1 MSSKERNS
9 KPQKSNQM
17 KKRIITKIGITLGLC
32 LLVEITGINLLS
44 KGSSSMGAFLGVWVL
59 LVLSL
64 AVSMIVIE
72 GELKKIIK

>member
-1 MSSKERNS
+1 
-9 KPQKSNQM
+9 M

-32 LLVEITGINLLS
+32 LLVQIAGINLLS